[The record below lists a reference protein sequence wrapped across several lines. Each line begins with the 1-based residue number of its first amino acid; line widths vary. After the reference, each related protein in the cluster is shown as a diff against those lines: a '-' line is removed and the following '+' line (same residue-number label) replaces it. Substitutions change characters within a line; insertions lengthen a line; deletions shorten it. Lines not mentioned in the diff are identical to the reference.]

1 MKISEK
7 VSQLRSREDTKDSVL
22 YSFEYFPPRTDK
34 GLESLLERIDRMSL
48 LNPLWIDVT
57 WRAGKTSYLTLEM
70 WQHLQMFSGID
81 VMMHLTCNNMTQ
93 AQLNEALNKCKEYG
107 VRNILALRGDAPEE
121 DEVAVNDWGMNY
133 AIDLINYIKEQ
144 HEDYF
149 CIGVAGYP
157 ETHLEASSP
166 EDDIMHLKEKVDAG
180 ADLIITQ
187 LFFDNEIFINYVKRW
202 RDAGISIPII
212 PGIMPIQS
220 YEGFHKMTS
229 LCQTKVPDEILSH
242 LEEWKHDDAKVKK
255 YGIDLGVQ
263 MCNQLIENGVKQIHY
278 YTVNLEK
285 SVVDIIRELGILRKQ
300 KELPWKKPS
309 FKERVEE
316 TVRPIFWANKPKSYI
331 ARTNE
336 WDEFPN
342 GRWGVSRS
350 PAFGD
355 IGEYASMSKIYKKS
369 KKQLKEMWGENFLS
383 EKCIGDLI
391 INYIWGKVKRLPWWE
406 EMIQKET
413 SLISAFLKELN
424 SNYMFTINSQPRV
437 NCSPSSDPIFG
448 WGPSGGY
455 IFQKEY
461 IEFLIPECF
470 ARSLAEYLN
479 KYPSISY
486 QGINSEGRE
495 FSNVSKDSVNAV
507 TWGIFP
513 SQEVTQPTVVDHTAF
528 YIWAEELFDSIKN
541 DWLTIYEPESK
552 SAKIVNR
559 LYNNYYLINIVD
571 NDFVN
576 GDLEELMLKFI
587 SENIESIETYE
598 ETSVN

>member
-7 VSQLRSREDTKDSVL
+7 LREYRSKEETKASVL

-70 WQHLQMFSGID
+70 CQHLQMFSGID
-81 VMMHLTCNNMTQ
+81 VMMHLTCNNMTKLQ
-93 AQLNEALNKCKEYG
+93 IDEALDKCKEYG

-121 DEVAVNDWGMNY
+121 DEIAVNDCGMKY
-133 AIDLINYIKEQ
+133 AIDLINYIKEKYG
-144 HEDYF
+144 DYF

-157 ETHLEASSP
+157 ETHLEAESP
-166 EDDIMHLKEKVDAG
+166 DDDIMHLKEKVDAG
-180 ADLIITQ
+180 ADLVITQ
-187 LFFDNEIFINYVKRW
+187 LFFDNEIFINYVKRCKE
-202 RDAGISIPII
+202 AGINVPII

-220 YEGFHKMTS
+220 YEGFHKMTA
-229 LCQTKVPDEILSH
+229 LCQTKVPPEIIEN
-242 LEEWKHDDAKVKK
+242 LEKLRHDDAKVKE
-255 YGIDLGVQ
+255 YGVEIGVN
-263 MCNQLIENGVKQIHY
+263 MWKELIESGVSHIHF

-285 SVVDIIRELGILRKQ
+285 SVVDVIRELGVMRKQ
-300 KELPWKKPS
+300 KDLPWKKPS
-309 FKERVEE
+309 FKERAEE

-355 IGEYASMSKIYKKS
+355 IGDYTSMSKIYKKS
-369 KKQLKEMWGENFLS
+369 KKQLREMWGESLEN
-383 EKCIGDLI
+383 EKWIGNLVI
-391 INYIWGKVKRLPWWE
+391 QYINGKIKRLPWCE

-413 SLISAFLKELN
+413 SLISFFLNELN

-448 WGPSGGY
+448 WGPTNGY

-461 IEFLIPECF
+461 IEFLIPEILIGP
-470 ARSLAEYLN
+470 LAKHLN

-486 QGINSEGRE
+486 QGIVFCFR
-495 FSNVSKDSVNAV
+495 FK
-507 TWGIFP
+507 
-513 SQEVTQPTVVDHTAF
+513 HYAF
-528 YIWAEELFDSIKN
+528 LLILFYYI
-541 DWLTIYEPESK
+541 
-552 SAKIVNR
+552 
-559 LYNNYYLINIVD
+559 
-571 NDFVN
+571 
-576 GDLEELMLKFI
+576 
-587 SENIESIETYE
+587 
-598 ETSVN
+598 